1 MVSLNELEGFEKRVQ
16 GSAVIRPFLADIVSG
31 GSVSSDGR
39 SRDLADVGI
48 AGLWAVANVG
58 LLLLLK
64 MGVDHLRGMSE
75 LAIAKRRLKLID
87 ELVKDGY
94 DRAEASSLIER
105 LLTRIRSEPDNSAV
119 LESLK
124 LLQSASN

>member
-1 MVSLNELEGFEKRVQ
+1 
-16 GSAVIRPFLADIVSG
+16 
-31 GSVSSDGR
+31 
-39 SRDLADVGI
+39 VGI